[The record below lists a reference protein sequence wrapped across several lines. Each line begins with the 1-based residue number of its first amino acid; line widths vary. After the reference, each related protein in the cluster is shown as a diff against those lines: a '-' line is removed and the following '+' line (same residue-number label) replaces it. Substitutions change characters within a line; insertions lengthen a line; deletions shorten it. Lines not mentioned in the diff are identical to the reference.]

1 GGTECWF
8 IFYWV
13 CVLNVSTGQRASA
26 MSAGVQLSAPLLAK
40 ARETRFTKS
49 ISALAREVGGSA
61 DGQDVQEL
69 LTHRLMTLHAQLTEA
84 WYSAIGALLAA
95 EAEAQ
100 ALAE

>member
-1 GGTECWF
+1 
-8 IFYWV
+8 
-13 CVLNVSTGQRASA
+13 

-69 LTHRLMTLHAQLTEA
+69 LTHRLMTLHAQLTETC
-84 WYSAIGALLAA
+84 YSASCGQSGGAERTVSSDSQLGVVLGDRRAA
-95 EAEAQ
+95 RRGGRGPGAG
-100 ALAE
+100 

>member
-1 GGTECWF
+1 
-8 IFYWV
+8 
-13 CVLNVSTGQRASA
+13 

-100 ALAE
+100 ARAE